1 MFLYEKEFK
10 ILLCVFTSSMLITNT
25 VMAKEYTETITDDT
39 TLNNSDTITVNNP
52 NDIGIDSTDKSLN
65 ITVNGEVSINA
76 IQNALNNINGMIGI
90 NVKMVVL

>member
-1 MFLYEKEFK
+1 
-10 ILLCVFTSSMLITNT
+10 MLITNT

-52 NDIGIDSTDKSLN
+52 DDIGIDSTDKSLN